1 MASSGAGLKRDEAV
15 AWIGLY
21 ISASLGVAVWL
32 AAFTINHWF
41 REAIRQSHPWT
52 VNACGEWSARALFW
66 PLALSV
72 AALSCTSLAS
82 PADARL
88 PSTDRIHAITFR
100 VRVGIFVSILVW
112 LVVTLL
118 MDFPHCSS

>member
-1 MASSGAGLKRDEAV
+1 M

-21 ISASLGVAVWL
+21 MATSLAVAVWL
-32 AAFTINHWF
+32 AAFTINHWL
-41 REAIRQSHPWT
+41 REAIRQSHPRT
-52 VNACGEWSARALFW
+52 VNGCGEWSGKALLW

-72 AALSCTSLAS
+72 AALICTSLAS
-82 PADARL
+82 RADARL

-100 VRVGIFVSILVW
+100 VRVGVFASILVW
-112 LVVTLL
+112 LSVTVL